1 MSLLVQSYHALSAKR
16 QRRWRMVRPFVPR
29 RVRWLYE
36 GCLEVPGQLWY
47 VDRKLLYGAI
57 REHTPRTVFEVGTW
71 YGGGST
77 YFISQALYENGGG
90 VLHTIEE
97 NAEAHARAK
106 ENYARHLPHLL
117 PHVVFHQG
125 KSTEV
130 YPALLRELAKVDAV
144 FLDGGQDAKQTMTEF
159 EMFARH
165 LGPGTLLLA
174 HDWDNEKMELLRPKL
189 NASLEWKLLARAR
202 APESV
207 GFVVW
212 LKKVAS
218 GE

>member
-1 MSLLVQSYHALSAKR
+1 MSILVQSYHALSEAR
-16 QRRWRMVRPFVPR
+16 QRGWQLVRRFVPR

-47 VDRKLLYGAI
+47 IDRKLLYGAI
-57 REHTPRTVFEVGTW
+57 REHKPKTVFEVGTW

-90 VLHTIEE
+90 VLHTVEE
-97 NAEAHARAK
+97 NAEAYARAK
-106 ENYARHLPHLL
+106 ENYARHMPHLL
-117 PHVVFHQG
+117 PHVRFHSG

-130 YPALLRELAKVDAV
+130 YPALLREQATVDAV
-144 FLDGGQDAKQTMTEF
+144 FLDGGQDAQQTMTEF
-159 EMFARH
+159 EMFAPH
-165 LGPGTLLLA
+165 LGPRALLLA
-174 HDWDNEKMELLRPKL
+174 HDWDNEKMALLRPKL
-189 NASLEWKLLARAR
+189 EATTEWRLQARAT

-207 GFVVW
+207 GFAVW
-212 LKKVAS
+212 QKKVAS

>member
-1 MSLLVQSYHALSAKR
+1 
-16 QRRWRMVRPFVPR
+16 MVRPFVPR

-47 VDRKLLYGAI
+47 IDRKLLYEAI
-57 REHTPRTVFEVGTW
+57 REHKPKTVFEVGTW

-77 YFISQALYENGGG
+77 YFISQALYENDGGL
-90 VLHTIEE
+90 LHTIEE

-106 ENYARHLPHLL
+106 DNYARHLPHLL

-130 YPALLRELAKVDAV
+130 YPELLRGQGKVEAV
-144 FLDGGQDAKQTMTEF
+144 LLDGGQDAQQTMTEF
-159 EMFARH
+159 ELFAPH
-165 LGPGTLLLA
+165 LVPGTLLLA
-174 HDWDNEKMELLRPKL
+174 HDWDNEKMALLRPKL
-189 NASLEWKLLARAR
+189 EGAAEWKLLARAT

-212 LKKVAS
+212 MKKVAS

>member
-1 MSLLVQSYHALSAKR
+1 MTFLVQSYHALSAAR
-16 QRRWRMVRPFVPR
+16 QRRWRLVRRFVPR

-47 VDRKLLYGAI
+47 ADRKLLYGAI
-57 REHTPRTVFEVGTW
+57 REHKPKTVFEVGTW

-106 ENYARHLPHLL
+106 KNYARHLPHLL
-117 PHVVFHQG
+117 AHVAFHQG

-130 YPALLRELAKVDAV
+130 YPALLREQGTVDAV
-144 FLDGGQDAKQTMTEF
+144 FLDGGQDAQQTLTEF
-159 EMFARH
+159 EMFAPH
-165 LGPGTLLLA
+165 MGPQTLLLA
-174 HDWDNEKMELLRPKL
+174 HDWDNEKMALLRPKL
-189 NASLEWKLLARAR
+189 EASKEWKLLARAT

-212 LKKVAS
+212 MRKVAS